1 MDDTTESY
9 GTYYMVNN
17 HKDLSVF
24 KILMD
29 ECIEVPKES
38 LPVAQINL
46 EKMFTYMQIQKSSSD
61 SIFIFYFW
69 EVLSQKFLVKTFVSE
84 SKARL

>member
-61 SIFIFYFW
+61 SIFYLLFLRSSQSK
-69 EVLSQKFLVKTFVSE
+69 VLSQNFRFGV
-84 SKARL
+84 